1 MNIQQH
7 ERIVRI
13 KKLSRGLYLALTGA
27 EYLLWLVWPLALAW
41 LWLGTKGTITLL
53 EHSMDAASLGFL
65 QRCLIAAV
73 ISLLLLLLIKVA
85 RHMRQLMLHFA
96 EGDIFNRQ
104 AIDHARKALHHA
116 LGIYGIYLL
125 SSLTMALYIFITHQ
139 SFDFSIN
146 GNFILGLI
154 IFGSMYILLWALEI
168 GCDLNEES
176 ELTI

>member
-7 ERIVRI
+7 ERIAQI
-13 KKLSRGLYLALTGA
+13 KKLSRGLYLALTTT
-27 EYLLWLVWPLALAW
+27 EYLLWVLWPLTLAW
-41 LWLGTKGTITLL
+41 VWLGTKGTITLID
-53 EHSMDAASLGFL
+53 HSIDSASLSFL

-73 ISLLLLLLIKVA
+73 ISVMLFLLLKVT
-85 RHMRQLMLHFA
+85 RHLRQLMLHFT
-96 EGDIFNRQ
+96 EGDIFNRK
-104 AIDHARKALHHA
+104 AIDHARQALHHA
-116 LGIYGIYLL
+116 LGIYGMYLL
-125 SSLTMALYIFITHQ
+125 SSIAMAMYVFVTSH
-139 SFDFSIN
+139 SFSFFFD